1 MSLRHYVRTGL
12 LAFDPMAFGILFL
25 GDCAPPPNRTVGAT
39 TVVTIRGPLESHG
52 GAGWDSY
59 DEIRTRIEDALAS
72 PSPFVLLQISS
83 PGGEAAGCFEL
94 GRWIR
99 GAAALT
105 GKTILAYIED
115 RACSAG
121 YAIACGASKIYLSD
135 SAIVG
140 SIGVLSTRLDASAA
154 AEARGIRMAFIAS
167 GARKADGHPE
177 LPLSEDEYTAQQ
189 TLVDSLARVFFDVVK
204 EARGIDAAALQAAV
218 FHGDAAIA
226 AGLADERR
234 PLDQL
239 LVSLSGGLPMGAM
252 DEARASLRKAMDGDD
267 EKEAAAAKRALAA
280 LDAGE
285 DEPDGDEAEPKPK
298 SEEEEPP
305 KKKEPDGDEPASAAY
320 KVAADALS
328 AVHSLRAELAARDAR
343 TERTR
348 LIETRP
354 DLTADFVAVLE
365 KLPVATVKELLAKTP
380 RLSGHVSAEDAL
392 RAGGAKPTRG
402 EQSGGGSRLSAE
414 EKLALDK
421 RMGLTDQTLT
431 VSQTEHRLTLGE
443 TVSKIR
449 GEASKHG

>member
-1 MSLRHYVRTGL
+1 
-12 LAFDPMAFGILFL
+12 
-25 GDCAPPPNRTVGAT
+25 VGST

-72 PSPFVLLQISS
+72 PSACVVLQISS

-94 GRWIR
+94 ARWIR
-99 GAAALT
+99 GAAAMT
-105 GKTILAYIED
+105 GKPILAFVED
-115 RACSAG
+115 RACSAA
-121 YAIACGASKIYLSD
+121 YAIACGASKVYLSD

-154 AEARGIRMAFIAS
+154 AEARGIRVAFIAS

-177 LPLSEDEYTAQQ
+177 RPLSEDEYNAQQ
-189 TLVDSLARVFFDVVK
+189 TLVNSLASVFFEVVR

-239 LVSLSGGLPMGAM
+239 LASLSGGLPMGAM
-252 DEARASLRKAMDGDD
+252 DEARAALRKAMDGDD
-267 EKEAAAAKRALAA
+267 EKEAEAAKRALAA
-280 LDAGE
+280 MDAEDDGDGE
-285 DEPDGDEAEPKPK
+285 DAEH
-298 SEEEEPP
+298 E
-305 KKKEPDGDEPASAAY
+305 EPDGDEPPKKKDAPPADDSTASALQ
-320 KVAADALS
+320 VAANALS
-328 AVHSLRAELAARDAR
+328 AVHTLRAELAARDAR
-343 TERTR
+343 TERAR
-348 LIETRP
+348 LIEARP

-392 RAGGAKPTRG
+392 AAGKAKPTRG
-402 EQSGGGSRLSAE
+402 EQAGGGSRLSAE

-431 VSQTEHRLTLGE
+431 VKHTEHRLTLGE

-449 GEASKHG
+449 GEANGNG

>member
-1 MSLRHYVRTGL
+1 MSLRTYVRTGL

-25 GDCAPPPNRTVGAT
+25 GDNPPPPNRTVGAA

-59 DEIRTRIEDALAS
+59 DEIRTRIEAALAA
-72 PSPFVLLQISS
+72 PTPFVVMQISS

-94 GRWIR
+94 ARWIR

-105 GKTILAYIED
+105 GKTVLAYVED

-154 AEARGIRMAFIAS
+154 AEARGLRVAFIAS

-189 TLVDSLARVFFDVVK
+189 TLVNSLAGVFFEVVR
-204 EARGIDAAALQAAV
+204 EARGIDAAGLQAAV

-234 PLDQL
+234 PLEQL
-239 LVSLSGGLPMGAM
+239 LGTLSGGMPMGAM

-280 LDAGE
+280 MDA
-285 DEPDGDEAEPKPK
+285 
-298 SEEEEPP
+298 EEEG
-305 KKKEPDGDEPASAAY
+305 EPDGDEPKPKPEGAEGDDPDKKKDPPPADESASAY
-320 KVAADALS
+320 TVAANALS
-328 AVHSLRAELAARDAR
+328 AVHSLRAEIAARDAR
-343 TERTR
+343 AERTR

-380 RLSGHVSAEDAL
+380 RLSGHVGAGDAL
-392 RAGGAKPTRG
+392 AAGKAKPTRG
-402 EQSGGGSRLSAE
+402 EQPGGGSRLSAE

-421 RMGLTDQTLT
+421 RMGLTDQILT
-431 VSQTEHRLTLGE
+431 VSHTEHRLTLGE

-449 GEASKHG
+449 GEATK